1 MLFSSFA
8 MALQACEWIAGM
20 PAAASASAMPH
31 DGQSADPGC
40 QHHCNG
46 TMQLVDLAKP
56 PPAMLSVPAVA
67 PEITRPLERVSPPPA
82 SHWRAPTFLADP
94 SPPLSRR
101 TVLRL

>member
-1 MLFSSFA
+1 
-8 MALQACEWIAGM
+8 M
-20 PAAASASAMPH
+20 PPAASAGAMTH
-31 DGQSADPGC
+31 GSQSADPDC

-46 TMQLVDLAKP
+46 AMQLVDLAKP
-56 PPAMLSVPAVA
+56 LPAVPSVPAA
-67 PEITRPLERVSPPPA
+67 AYGIWRPLDRVVPLPA